1 MEWACILIG
10 FVTGFSICNCL
21 FRIYYKLVGTLKIDH
36 SNKDKD
42 TYLFEID
49 NLDELSTKKH
59 IVLKVDNNA
68 NLSQK

>member
-1 MEWACILIG
+1 MEWVYILIG

-21 FRIYYKLVGTLKIDH
+21 FGIYYKAVGTLKIDH

-49 NLDELSTKKH
+49 NLDELSMKKH

>member
-1 MEWACILIG
+1 MEWIYILIG

-21 FRIYYKLVGTLKIDH
+21 FRIYCKIVGTLRIDH

-42 TYLFEID
+42 TYLFEIN

-59 IVLKVDNNA
+59 IILKVDNNA